1 MRDDY
6 LIMSRGGAN
15 CLRSGKIDDIQ
26 FALLIEISSIHSEKV
41 ILSLKDYLVHGYSRK
56 EACNRHNVSLSYF
69 SCALKRLNKVNQA
82 VSWLVPYYVT
92 EKQEFVSV
100 FNS

>member
-6 LIMSRGGAN
+6 LMMSSGVVN
-15 CLRSGKIDDIQ
+15 SLKSGKIDDIQ

-41 ILSLKDYLVHGYSRK
+41 ILSLKDYLVYGYTRK
-56 EACNRHNVSLSYF
+56 EACDRHNVSLSYF
-69 SCALKRLNKVNQA
+69 SCALKRLKKVNQA
-82 VSWLVPYYVT
+82 VSWLAPYYVE
-92 EKQEFVSV
+92 EKTKFVSV